1 MTISNF
7 RSVAYP
13 SGIHIPVIGCISA
26 GKTSF
31 CKALARVIEEDTH
44 KACRTMF
51 EPATEDDEGDHNPFL
66 ALYYKDIPRW
76 AFTIQIYLLNKRLEQ
91 TRLAQALAMAGENSV
106 ADSSIWSD
114 SIFVNK
120 LEKSGDLSKAEAD
133 CYFEL
138 FHNMSRE
145 IMYPQVFVYLHVSPE
160 KAIIRLNKR
169 MSEKAGRACESSI
182 PVSYM
187 SNLIAEYHELT
198 SNLSRF
204 SHVITLDWDEDK
216 TPEQILDAARGLW
229 EQIKAMR
236 ETMTIPCQICL

>member
-7 RSVAYP
+7 RPVSYP

-31 CKALARVIEEDTH
+31 CKALAKAISADTG
-44 KACRTMF
+44 KPCRTMF
-51 EPATEDDEGDHNPFL
+51 EPATEDDEGDRNPFL
-66 ALYYKDIPRW
+66 SLYYKDMPRW
-76 AFTIQIYLLNKRLEQ
+76 AFTIQIFLLNKRLEQ
-91 TRLAQALAMAGENSV
+91 TRLAQAMSMAGENSV

-114 SIFVNK
+114 SIFVSK
-120 LEKSGDLSKAEAD
+120 LEKSGDLTKDEAD

-145 IMYPQVFVYLHVSPE
+145 ILYPQVFVYLHVSPE
-160 KAIIRLNKR
+160 KAIERLNKR
-169 MSEKAGRACESSI
+169 MSEKVGRSCESSI

-187 SNLIAEYHELT
+187 SELIEEYHELT

-204 SHVITLDWDEDK
+204 SHVITLEWDEDR
-216 TPEQILDAARGLW
+216 TPHQIEQVAQDLW
-229 EQIKAMR
+229 VQIKAMR
-236 ETMTIPCQICL
+236 KTMTIPCQISL